1 MKIGLLLMVAFLVPE
16 SARAIGPPSGKPCG
30 CMTMGL
36 LHVNIAPAQSE
47 VVVLGKMVPPVA
59 M

>member
-16 SARAIGPPSGKPCG
+16 SARAIAPSGTPCEW
-30 CMTMGL
+30 TVMGL

-47 VVVLGKMVPPVA
+47 VVALGNMVPPVA